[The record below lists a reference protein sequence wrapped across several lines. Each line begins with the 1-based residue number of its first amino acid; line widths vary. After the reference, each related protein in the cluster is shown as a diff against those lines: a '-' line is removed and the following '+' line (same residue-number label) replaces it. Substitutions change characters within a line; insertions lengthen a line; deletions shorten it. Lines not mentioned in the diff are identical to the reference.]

1 MTAKLSIHNVE
12 AIEVERSKPLSDTV
26 KDSHYTDFIIPC
38 TDGSKVRF
46 ELFSKS
52 KLKIKEIKK

>member
-26 KDSHYTDFIIPC
+26 KDSHYTDFIIRVLM
-38 TDGSKVRF
+38 DQK
-46 ELFSKS
+46 
-52 KLKIKEIKK
+52 